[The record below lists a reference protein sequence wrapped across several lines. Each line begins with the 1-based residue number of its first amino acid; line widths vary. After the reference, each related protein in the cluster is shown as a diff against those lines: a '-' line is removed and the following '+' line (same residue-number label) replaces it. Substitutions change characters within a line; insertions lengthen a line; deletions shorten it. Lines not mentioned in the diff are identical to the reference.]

1 MPIVPDDKNWTWVIE
16 RACPECGF
24 DAAAVQR
31 SEMGTLLRDNAAA
44 WERILAEPTDIL
56 RQRSSDDRWSPLEYA
71 CHVRDVF
78 VLYQQ
83 RLELMLTQDNPTYPN
98 WDQDETAVEQRYSEQ
113 EPTVVCTDL
122 VAAAA
127 ELAAAFEGVSGD
139 QWDRQGT
146 RSDGSIFHIDSFG
159 RYLIHD
165 PVHHLYDV
173 GRDLPIDH

>member
-122 VAAAA
+122 VA
-127 ELAAAFEGVSGD
+127 
-139 QWDRQGT
+139 
-146 RSDGSIFHIDSFG
+146 
-159 RYLIHD
+159 
-165 PVHHLYDV
+165 
-173 GRDLPIDH
+173 